1 MRCLILMTTYNGEKF
16 IGQQIES
23 ICNQSFRDW
32 HLIIRDDGSKDRTIS
47 VIQFYMAKDSRI
59 ELIKN
64 ETKQHGAY
72 LNLWTLIKYAKNLPA
87 YDYYFFADQDDVWLS
102 DKLEEMISAIEGK
115 KDKPVLAYTDMQVVD
130 GEGKLIY
137 QSLNDIVG
145 ISEIGK
151 YSEFFAHGYV
161 SGCVAVIN
169 RKLFEATPVF
179 PLDSGAIKIMSH
191 DNYYT
196 KFALVLGEVE
206 YLDFPVIQ
214 YRRHGDN
221 VTSGNQYK
229 LDLKKIYKKATGVF
243 GELAKTHGRVYAQTL
258 LTFEQM
264 RKVEAITPDI
274 VCIEEG
280 IKAGGLKGVSVLK
293 KYHVHRKQMSRTIG
307 LYVVM
312 LLGTYK
318 KYMKEFMEME
328 TDESEISN

>member
-1 MRCLILMTTYNGEKF
+1 MQSLILMTGFNGEKY
-16 IGQQIES
+16 ICEQIES
-23 ICNQSFRDW
+23 ICRQTLKDW
-32 HLIIRDDGSKDRTIS
+32 HLLIRDDGSSDKTIDIIRS
-47 VIQFYMAKDSRI
+47 FMAKDSRI

-64 ETKQHGAY
+64 ETEQHGAY
-72 LNLWTLIKYAKNLPA
+72 LNFWTLIEYAKALPA
-87 YDYYFFADQDDVWLS
+87 YDYYFFADQDDVWLP
-102 DKLEEMISAIEGK
+102 DKLEKMIAAIEEK
-115 KDKPVLAYTDMQVVD
+115 KNLPVLAYADMQVVD

-145 ISEIGK
+145 ISEIGA

-161 SGCVAVIN
+161 SGCDAVIN
-169 RKLFEATPVF
+169 RKLFEVVPCF
-179 PLDSGAIKIMSH
+179 PLESRAIKIMSH

-196 KFALVLGEVE
+196 KFALALGEVD

-229 LDLKKIYKKATGVF
+229 LNAKKIYRKATGVF

-258 LTFEQM
+258 LTIEQM
-264 RKVEAITPDI
+264 RKAGVITPDI
-274 VCIEEG
+274 ERIETG
-280 IKAGGLKGVSVLK
+280 IKAGGIKGVSVLR
-293 KYHVHRKQMSRTIG
+293 KYHVRRKQKSRTIG

-318 KYMKEFMEME
+318 KYMKEFME
-328 TDESEISN
+328 I

>member
-1 MRCLILMTTYNGEKF
+1 MRCLILMTSYNGEKF

-23 ICNQSFRDW
+23 ICNQSFKDW
-32 HLIIRDDGSKDRTIS
+32 HLLIRDDGSKDRTVSI
-47 VIQFYMAKDSRI
+47 IQSFMADDSRI
-59 ELIKN
+59 ELIENK
-64 ETKQHGAY
+64 TSQHGAY
-72 LNLWTLIKYAKNLPA
+72 LNFWTLIEYAKSLPS
-87 YDYYFFADQDDVWLS
+87 YDYYFFADQDDIWLP
-102 DKLEEMISAIEGK
+102 DKLEKMTSAIKGK
-115 KDKPVLAYTDMQVVD
+115 KDTPVLAYADMQVVD
-130 GEGKLIY
+130 AEGKLIY

-169 RKLFEATPVF
+169 RKLFEAVPVF
-179 PLDSGAIKIMSH
+179 PLDSGAIRIMSH

-196 KFALVLGEVE
+196 KFALALGEVC
-206 YLDFPVIQ
+206 YLDFPAIQ

-229 LDLKKIYKKATGVF
+229 LNAKKIYKKATGVF

-258 LTFEQM
+258 LTIEQM
-264 RKVEAITPDI
+264 IKAGVITPD
-274 VCIEEG
+274 VECIEAG
-280 IKAGGLKGVSVLK
+280 IKAGGVKGVSVLR
-293 KYHVHRKQMSRTIG
+293 KYHVRRKQKSRTIG

-318 KYMKEFMEME
+318 KYMKEFMEM
-328 TDESEISN
+328 